1 MSKTSSNGEKKQ
13 VQDKGTVMDK
23 EYDVFCKGLDQREKE
38 KSICHYPDAA
48 RRFLWNELRG
58 KTADVRDAVKKW
70 VVSGKKTTLSVP
82 ELTVPDGFWCQSLA
96 ASEKSQNK
104 TAKEKRTAI
113 STEMLE
119 NARKMNYI
127 ASAFAID
134 WLRREPRKALMVL
147 HRGMI

>member
-1 MSKTSSNGEKKQ
+1 MVGRKSSENVKQNSNGENS
-13 VQDKGTVMDK
+13 MDK
-23 EYDVFCKGLDQREKE
+23 EFENFCVGLDAREKE
-38 KSICHYPDAA
+38 GTVPHCPDAT
-48 RRFLWNELRG
+48 RRFLWTELRG

>member
-1 MSKTSSNGEKKQ
+1 MAKEKSSENMKQNSNGENA
-13 VQDKGTVMDK
+13 MNK
-23 EYDVFCKGLDQREKE
+23 EFENFCAGLDKREKE
-38 KSICHYPDAA
+38 GSVPHYPDAA

-70 VVSGKKTTLSVP
+70 VESGKKTTLSVP

>member
-1 MSKTSSNGEKKQ
+1 MVGRKSSENVKQNSNGENS
-13 VQDKGTVMDK
+13 MDK
-23 EYDVFCKGLDQREKE
+23 EFENFCAGLDVREKE
-38 KSICHYPDAA
+38 GTVPHCPDAT

-58 KTADVRDAVKKW
+58 KNADVREAVKKW

-82 ELTVPDGFWCQSLA
+82 ELTVPDDFWCQSLSA
-96 ASEKSQNK
+96 FEESQKK
-104 TAKEKRTAI
+104 TAKEKRRAI

-119 NARKMNYI
+119 KVRKMNYI
-127 ASAFAID
+127 AAAFSID

>member
-1 MSKTSSNGEKKQ
+1 MVGRKSSENVKQNSNGENS
-13 VQDKGTVMDK
+13 MDK
-23 EYDVFCKGLDQREKE
+23 EFENFCAGLDAREKE
-38 KSICHYPDAA
+38 GTVPHCPDAT